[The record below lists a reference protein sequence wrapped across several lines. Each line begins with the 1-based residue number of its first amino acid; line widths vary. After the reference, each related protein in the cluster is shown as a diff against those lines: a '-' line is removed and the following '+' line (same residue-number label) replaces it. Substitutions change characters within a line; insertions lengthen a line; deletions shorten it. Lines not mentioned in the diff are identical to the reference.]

1 MSTICALSTPNA
13 VGGIAVIRISG
24 ENSRQL
30 ADRIFVSY
38 SKKTVVDMAGHTCA
52 YGKIVDKGETV
63 DDVLLTV
70 FIAPKSYTGED
81 TVEIS
86 CHGGVYVSKRIL
98 RLLISLGCEPAEA
111 GEFTKRAFLNGK
123 LSLTQA
129 EGVADIISAQGE
141 ATLRSAN
148 LMRQGALYKTSRS
161 VADRLINLLGSL
173 SAWTDYPDEDI
184 PETDNVSIARTLG
197 ECKTTLEKL
206 LRDYDTG
213 RILREG
219 IDTAIVGKPNVGKS
233 TLMNRLLGYERSI
246 VTDIAGTTRDVVE
259 ESVRLGEVTLRLSD
273 TAGIR
278 SSSDLVEAIGVDRAR
293 AKLSEAQLVLA
304 VFDGSRPLDD
314 EDKELLELI
323 KNRNT
328 LVIINKSDLLT
339 VFNSEYIMCENIL
352 EVSSKSGDGFEELKA
367 KIYEMFKL
375 DSLSDSAEIF
385 ANERQKKCC
394 EVALESVILAK
405 EAIEM
410 GETLDALTIMVDRG
424 ANALLELTGEKT
436 TEAVVDDVF
445 TRFCVGK

>member
-30 ADRIFVSY
+30 ADKIFVSY
-38 SKKTVVDMAGHTCA
+38 SKRSVVDMAGHTCA

-70 FIAPKSYTGED
+70 FVAPKSYTGED

-98 RLLISLGCEPAEA
+98 RMLIALGCVPAEA

-148 LMRQGALYKTSRS
+148 LMRQGALYKTARS

-184 PETDNVSIARTLG
+184 PETDSVSIARTLG
-197 ECKTTLEKL
+197 ECEATLEKL

-278 SSSDLVEAIGVDRAR
+278 SSSDLVESIGVDRAR
-293 AKLSEAQLVLA
+293 AKLNEAQLVLA
-304 VFDGSRPLDD
+304 VFDGSRPSDD
-314 EDKELLELI
+314 EDRELLELI

-328 LVIINKSDLLT
+328 LVIINKSDLPT
-339 VFNSEYIMCENIL
+339 AFDAEYIDSRNIL

-385 ANERQKKCC
+385 ANERQKQCC
-394 EVALESVILAK
+394 EVALESVKLAK
-405 EAIEM
+405 ESVEM
-410 GETLDALTIMVDRG
+410 GETLDALTVMVDRG

>member
-13 VGGIAVIRISG
+13 VGGIALIKISG
-24 ENSRQL
+24 ENARQI
-30 ADRIFVSY
+30 ADKIFVSY
-38 SKKTVVDMAGHTCA
+38 SKKSVMEMAGHTCA
-52 YGKIVDKGETV
+52 YGKIIDENETV

-70 FIAPKSYTGED
+70 FVAPKSYTGED

-86 CHGGVYVSKRIL
+86 CHGGVYVSKKIL
-98 RLLISLGCEPAEA
+98 RLLISLGCVPAEA

-148 LMRQGALYKTSRS
+148 LMREGSLYKTARS
-161 VADRLINLLGSL
+161 VADKLVSLLGSL

-184 PETDNVSIARTLG
+184 PETDNVSLSRTLS
-197 ECKTTLEKL
+197 ECEATLEKL
-206 LRDYDTG
+206 LSDYDTG
-213 RILREG
+213 RILRDG

-273 TAGIR
+273 TAGIH
-278 SSSDLVEAIGVDRAR
+278 SSDDLVESIGVERAR
-293 AKLSEAQLVLA
+293 KKLTDAQLILA
-304 VFDGSRPLDD
+304 VFDGSRPLDG
-314 EDKELLELI
+314 EDKELLSLI
-323 KNRNT
+323 ENRPH
-328 LVIINKSDLLT
+328 IIIVNKSDLPTMFDYKYILTKNILT
-339 VFNSEYIMCENIL
+339 VSA
-352 EVSSKSGDGFEELKA
+352 KSGDGFEELRA
-367 KIYEMFKL
+367 MIYEMFKL
-375 DSLSDSAEIF
+375 DNISHWAGVF
-385 ANERQKKCC
+385 ANERQKLCC
-394 EVALESVILAK
+394 QQAYDSVKLSRQAL
-405 EAIEM
+405 EM
-410 GETLDALTIMVDRG
+410 GETLDAVTVTVDRA

-436 TEAVVDDVF
+436 TEAVVNDVF

>member
-148 LMRQGALYKTSRS
+148 LMRQGALYKTARS

-206 LRDYDTG
+206 LSDYDTG

-328 LVIINKSDLLT
+328 LVIINKSDLPT

-352 EVSSKSGDGFEELKA
+352 EVSSRSGDGFEELKA

-375 DSLSDSAEIF
+375 DSLSYSAEIF

>member
-13 VGGIAVIRISG
+13 VGGISLIRISG
-24 ENSRQL
+24 DKARTIANG
-30 ADRIFVSY
+30 IFRPFGGKSVLEMS
-38 SKKTVVDMAGHTCA
+38 GHTCA
-52 YGKIVDKGETV
+52 YGRIVDGGETV

-148 LMRQGALYKTSRS
+148 LMREGALYKTARS
-161 VADRLINLLGSL
+161 VADKLVGLLGSL

-184 PETDNVSIARTLG
+184 PETDNVSLTRTL
-197 ECKTTLEKL
+197 CDCRDTLDRLIK
-206 LRDYDTG
+206 DYDTG

-219 IDTAIVGKPNVGKS
+219 IDTVIAGKPNVGKS

-259 ESVRLGEVTLRLSD
+259 EAVRLGEVTLRLSD
-273 TAGIR
+273 TAGIHA
-278 SSSDLVEAIGVDRAR
+278 SDDLVESIGVEKAR
-293 AKLSEAQLVLA
+293 KKLSEAQLILA
-304 VFDGSRPLDD
+304 VFDSSRQLDGED
-314 EDKELLELI
+314 EELLALI
-323 KNRNT
+323 ENRPHI
-328 LVIINKSDLLT
+328 VILNKSDLPT
-339 VFNSEYIMCENIL
+339 KFNSKYINSKNIL
-352 EVSSKSGDGFEELKA
+352 YVSAKEGGGLEELRA

-375 DSLSDSAEIF
+375 DSLSHSAAVF
-385 ANERQKKCC
+385 ANERQKLCC
-394 EVALESVILAK
+394 ERAYESVKMALDSLA
-405 EAIEM
+405 M
-410 GETLDALTIMVDRG
+410 GETLDALTVIVDRA

-436 TEAVVDDVF
+436 TEAVVADVF